1 MKRGGKI
8 NRKLKGS
15 GDKIDMKRQKRFI
28 TGITVVCLMMFL
40 ILIVNKSPHSN
51 EGQIKAVGET
61 SESSVVKEGVK
72 IDATL
77 SDYPTIGDIPFSA
90 LDGEGELNGY
100 RRMEKNEYIPV
111 KTTMMDGRRYFIG
124 FGPLSNGRHI
134 DSTAAMPDMDDF
146 GLPLPLD
153 SQNPNDVYQ
162 VNVQRPLPW
171 KSATVPIF
179 GPQLA
184 LMPKP
189 IDDRQYWTTYA
200 FDGGKE
206 MGHKFPSGAQE
217 DVGSSFEFGAQD
229 SMGNFSGITRESGT
243 ILKMYTNE
251 KEVIAYS
258 ILVNQETKIVTA
270 LIKATVSPVGT
281 KGRIKTTYK
290 YLKVD
295 SQVQKIALAYGLHVD
310 IQKQHTKSELFSL
323 GDYQGIYFNQND
335 LSDKQPYFLQ
345 FHMDGYK
352 NQPTTEY
359 LTNNFGT
366 SIWKGKV
373 SNLPDPVST
382 PEIGKGN
389 KYNLSHPTLGLRWDS
404 VELQPLESTAWS
416 LDQSV
421 TVSIAE
427 EEEFEKTAENLTS
440 GNIDITNVN
449 DEIEYSVSL
458 KNKTVITNGSIKDT
472 LPAEVSKPTEII
484 LDNADGSST
493 ILDSSKVYDEATHTI
508 TLSNMKFDPKQTVL
522 RYSVTILPSAS
533 EKTIIN
539 TATLNGI
546 DADEDPLEE
555 VTASVEIDVFKEPDP
570 FTAPIAHGD
579 DQIPAPNLED
589 EFVEYRVDLDIPLRN
604 DKTTYPKV
612 FKLTNNFENDVL
624 ALTDPSKTRI
634 VTDKNVDVT
643 NLFTTVIKDGKIV
656 TELISPASGGED
668 IYGHT
673 VYIDYRFNAKDG
685 VDLIPYL
692 SEGYYHFKFD
702 VDFQYSPKDA
712 PLKSNVADGT
722 LPGPL
727 GQATAYYQD
736 EKSQEITGYP
746 AIKQSGKVGL
756 DTFTFN
762 ELAIPNYEVLKVE
775 GAVTG
780 KFELAP
786 IETKF
791 IYRSTV
797 FGLRQTVK
805 RTDGSSASEA
815 NLGETLHHQVDV
827 NSAFSSETPKVYYQT
842 LILTEPLDS
851 NLESPTELSLQ
862 LTNGKEVGEV
872 SYDPVRHLVTAKLS
886 EADQVA
892 RSEDVHLVYQAKISI
907 ETPLGTEMKAK
918 ATASGSYS
926 NGNEVKTQES
936 NEVVSKVTKGILIF
950 ESAPKKLSFG
960 EPVKIS
966 SKEQVYPLQTING
979 DDLSVKD
986 LRGIGEKWSLTAK
999 MTKLLTHTKGKQL
1012 PESMYY
1018 RYNGN
1023 EQLMGLEE
1031 SALIRDETTTSRN
1044 SIIVSDDWVHTITQ
1058 PFVKTKAGQVQKG
1071 TYQGTIQWTLQDVPS
1086 RE

>member
-1 MKRGGKI
+1 MKRGGEI
-8 NRKLKGS
+8 NRKLKG
-15 GDKIDMKRQKRFI
+15 DKANMKRKKRFI
-28 TGITVVCLMMFL
+28 TGIIVVCLMMLL
-40 ILIVNKSPHSN
+40 ILIANKITLSN
-51 EGQIKAVGET
+51 KGQIEAVGET
-61 SESSVVKEGVK
+61 LESSVVKEGVK

-77 SDYPTIGDIPFSA
+77 RDYPKIGDIPFSA
-90 LDGEGELNGY
+90 LDEEGELNGY
-100 RRMEKNEYIPV
+100 RRMEKNEYIPIKSTV
-111 KTTMMDGRRYFIG
+111 RDDRDYYIA
-124 FGPLSNGRHI
+124 FGAVSNKRKVSDDAVNTKI
-134 DSTAAMPDMDDF
+134 DDYGVT
-146 GLPLPLD
+146 LPKDTED
-153 SQNPNDVYQ
+153 SSFYQ
-162 VNVQRPLPW
+162 LRVG
-171 KSATVPIF
+171 SAEPGGGGKVSIF

-184 LMPKP
+184 TKPKP
-189 IDDRQYWTTYA
+189 NSTHPSPTWATYA
-200 FDGGKE
+200 HKSGSGMGYKLDEGIVNDG
-206 MGHKFPSGAQE
+206 
-217 DVGSSFEFGAQD
+217 GSSFEFGAQF
-229 SMGNFSGITRESGT
+229 SSGKFSGITRDSGA

-258 ILVNQETKIVTA
+258 ILVNPSDQKITA
-270 LIKATVSPVGT
+270 LVKVKVSPVGT
-281 KGRIKTTYK
+281 KGRMKITYN
-290 YLKVD
+290 YLKVN
-295 SQVQKIALAYGLHVD
+295 SNVQTIALAFGLNAE
-310 IQKQHTKSELFSL
+310 IQNKANSSKIFSL
-323 GDYQGIYFNQND
+323 GDYKGIYFNGDTLNDGQN
-335 LSDKQPYFLQ
+335 YFLQ
-345 FHMDGYK
+345 FHLDGYE
-352 NQPTTEY
+352 NRPTTEY
-359 LTNNFGT
+359 VTDYKADET
-366 SIWKGKV
+366 IWGGKV
-373 SNLPDPVST
+373 SNVANPVST
-382 PEIGKGN
+382 PEIGKDN
-389 KYNLSHPTLGLRWDS
+389 PFIMTYPSFGLRWDS
-404 VELQPLESTAWS
+404 VELGPLESVEYS
-416 LDQSV
+416 MDQSV
-421 TVSIAE
+421 STSIAE
-427 EEEFEKTAENLTS
+427 TEEFEKTAENLTS

-449 DEIEYSVSL
+449 DEIEYSVLL
-458 KNKTVITNGSIKDT
+458 KNNTVITNGSIKDI
-472 LPAEVSKPTEII
+472 LPPEVSKPTEII

-493 ILDSSKVYDEATHTI
+493 VLDSSKVYDEATHTI
-508 TLSNMKFDPKQTVL
+508 TLSNMQFNPKQTTL
-522 RYSVTILPSAS
+522 RYTVTILPSAS
-533 EKTIIN
+533 EKTITN
-539 TATLNGI
+539 TVTLNGI

-555 VTASVEIDVFKEPDP
+555 VTTSAEIDVFKEPDP
-570 FTAPIAHGD
+570 FTAPVAHGD

-589 EFVEYRVDLDIPLRN
+589 EFVDYHVDLDIPIRN
-604 DKTTYPKV
+604 ATTTYPKV

-643 NLFTTVIKDGKIV
+643 NLFTTVIKDGKVV
-656 TELISPASGGED
+656 TELISPAGGGED

-673 VYIDYRFNAKDG
+673 VHIDYRFNAKDD

-692 SEGYYHFKFD
+692 SEGFYHFKFD
-702 VDFQYSPKDA
+702 VDFQYSLKEA
-712 PLKSNVADGT
+712 PLKSNSADGT

-736 EKSQEITGYP
+736 ENGQEFVGYP
-746 AIKQSGKVGL
+746 AIEQIGKVGL

-762 ELAIPNYEVLKVE
+762 ELAIPNYELLKVE
-775 GAVTG
+775 GAVSG

-827 NSAFSSETPKVYYQT
+827 NSVFSSETPKVYYQT
-842 LILTEPLDS
+842 LILTESLDS

-926 NGNEVKTQES
+926 NGNEVTTQES
-936 NEVVSKVTKGILIF
+936 NEVMSKVTKGILIF

-999 MTKLLTHTKGKQL
+999 MLKLLTHSSGKQL
-1012 PESMYY
+1012 PEAMYY